1 MSGGEFNYAQNY
13 IRQIADDI
21 EELISSN
28 NTADLKWKYSDE
40 TIEEYKAGVAILRK
54 AFIYA
59 QRIDW
64 LESGDDSEKS
74 FHTRLKTDLA
84 IL

>member
-1 MSGGEFNYAQNY
+1 MSGGEFNYTQNY

-64 LESGDDSEKS
+64 LESGDDSE
-74 FHTRLKTDLA
+74 
-84 IL
+84 